1 MPRLIPQPEVLD
13 DLTVAVDVR
22 PLHVVQQT
30 AAVPDHL
37 QQPAAAMMVFLVS
50 PEVLG
55 EVVDPLGEQGD
66 LDSRGAGVRL
76 VLLVLLERR
85 GVVKSHW
92 LNRDK
97 LVEPCKLA
105 QAAQRVKKGTAQPKS
120 RATTSRTPL
129 ARSLN
134 VDIAKISS
142 MATSPKRRMYS
153 RVRALNGRPFT
164 DSATLIRICPPSRIG
179 IGSRLRTATFTLRT
193 AISRKRLST
202 PLCAAATDARVIA
215 MGPPSCRTETSR
227 VRRPRTTATI
237 FVAVS
242 HVCRAPSPNAV
253 PIAIGWR
260 LLKSA
265 SVAPIFPTDAICFV
279 TGSFWSTASGRTV
292 NVRGTP
298 WRRTSNAISLPADGA
313 TRA

>member
-13 DLTVAVDVR
+13 DLTVPVDVR
-22 PLHVVQQT
+22 PLHVVQQA

-105 QAAQRVKKGTAQPKS
+105 RATQRVKKGTVHPKS
-120 RATTSRTPL
+120 RATTSLTPF

-134 VDIAKISS
+134 VDMAKMRR

-153 RVRALNGRPFT
+153 RVRELNGRPFT
-164 DSATLIRICPPSRIG
+164 DSATLITICPPSRIG
-179 IGSRLRTATFTLRT
+179 IESRLRQAQFSLRS
-193 AISRKRLST
+193 AIRRNRLYT

-215 MGPPSCRTETSR
+215 MGPPSSRTQASR
-227 VRRPRTTATI
+227 
-237 FVAVS
+237 
-242 HVCRAPSPNAV
+242 
-253 PIAIGWR
+253 
-260 LLKSA
+260 
-265 SVAPIFPTDAICFV
+265 
-279 TGSFWSTASGRTV
+279 GRTPRPTTTIV
-292 NVRGTP
+292 VTV
-298 WRRTSNAISLPADGA
+298 
-313 TRA
+313 